1 MKKVL
6 MTFYFLSTV
15 ALAATPALNTKIISE
30 RFENYANQ
38 TSKELEG
45 DVMKDVEAF
54 ADLKLNPNSDLKL
67 VKNVLVTLIKLDQE
81 DPSRTA
87 VMILGPSYGK
97 NSKLYKTAFAL
108 VKDEKNKPQ
117 VEEIENLMETF
128 SKIGNGQK
136 KTYFKLELLG
146 F

>member
-1 MKKVL
+1 MKKTL
-6 MTFYFLSTV
+6 LTLIFLSSIALATPV
-15 ALAATPALNTKIISE
+15 ALDSKTISD

-54 ADLKLNPNSDLKL
+54 ANLKLNPNSDLKL
-67 VKNVLVTLIKLDQE
+67 VKNVLVTLIKLDTE

-97 NSKLYKTAFAL
+97 NMKLYKSAFAL
-108 VKDEKNKPQ
+108 VKDEKNKTQ
-117 VEEIENLMETF
+117 VEEIESLMKTF
-128 SKIGNGQK
+128 SKIGNG
-136 KTYFKLELLG
+136 
-146 F
+146 